1 MVRKRDLLNRIEFL
15 ESRMNAV
22 ENSNKILCE
31 MLTNLQAKI
40 KSLED
45 ISSNL
50 DKSVSGMLEK
60 IDFLWK
66 EEQYKD
72 EEMNSILDEW
82 LNGKEEDGDGK

>member
-1 MVRKRDLLNRIEFL
+1 MVRKRELLNRIEFL

-31 MLTNLQAKI
+31 MLTNLQTKI

-50 DKSVSGMLEK
+50 DKNVSRMLEK
-60 IDFLWK
+60 VDFMWK
-66 EEQYKD
+66 EEQYKE
-72 EEMNSILDEW
+72 EEMDSILDEW

>member
-31 MLTNLQAKI
+31 MFSNLQTKI
-40 KSLED
+40 KVLED

-50 DKSVSGMLEK
+50 DKNVSRMLEK
-60 IDFLWK
+60 VDFMWK
-66 EEQYKD
+66 EEQYKE
-72 EEMNSILDEW
+72 EEMDSILDEW
-82 LNGKEEDGDGK
+82 MNGAKEEGDGK

>member
-31 MLTNLQAKI
+31 MLTNLQTKI

>member
-31 MLTNLQAKI
+31 MLTNLQTKI

-50 DKSVSGMLEK
+50 DKNVSGMLEK
-60 IDFLWK
+60 IDFMWK
-66 EEQYKD
+66 EEQYKE
-72 EEMNSILDEW
+72 EEMDSILDEW
-82 LNGKEEDGDGK
+82 MNGAKEEGDDK